1 MNESEK
7 PLDDSQFEQIKTIN
21 FKPLV
26 DGLEGTDTGYK
37 VSLKDNI
44 PEQTLARMTTAEAN

>member
-26 DGLEGTDTGYK
+26 DGMEGTDTGYK